1 MPYFILNDCVTKNEK
16 DVINFRNKDR
26 MDPLIRAV
34 HQYKLATITD
44 KRKFRRQANPLT
56 WHDEVCL
63 AELKAWKC

>member
-1 MPYFILNDCVTKNEK
+1 
-16 DVINFRNKDR
+16 

-56 WHDEVCL
+56 WQDEVCL
-63 AELKAWKC
+63 AELKALYKRAEHTSP